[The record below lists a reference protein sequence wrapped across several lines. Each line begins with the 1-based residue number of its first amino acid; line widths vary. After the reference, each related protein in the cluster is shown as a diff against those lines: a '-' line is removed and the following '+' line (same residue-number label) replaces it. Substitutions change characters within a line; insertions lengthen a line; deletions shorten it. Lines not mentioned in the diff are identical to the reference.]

1 MSDHGVLVLDELKP
15 IRLPLLHQMEE
26 LRVLRLLEQHSLVEL
41 LERVEQTMDRIFSR
55 LQRICVQL
63 EVEVLLLV
71 LDHGVGHVL
80 AAEEEVLL
88 LVVLRR
94 KSMESVEQRLEHVV
108 LELLER

>member
-1 MSDHGVLVLDELKP
+1 
-15 IRLPLLHQMEE
+15 MEE